1 MANGDASAVDKDASQ
16 THPETGQIAKW
27 VLSVSGGGIMV
38 ISIVVLVGAWKT
50 PEKFDDISQR
60 VFNALLP
67 LLGTWVGTVL
77 AYYFSSKNFES
88 ASQSVERMVNLTTE
102 QKLGKLAVDKEMLR
116 LDQITVFKIPQ
127 GKAEKDVFLKDLRPQ
142 LGGKITRLPILT
154 DAGAV
159 KYIIHQSGLFKFIAD
174 QALAG
179 KAGQI
184 DALTLEDLVKDAVI
198 GNWVANIAFVSEQ
211 STVAEAKATM
221 EALPGCQDLVVTKTG
236 RKDEPM
242 IGWMTNVEI
251 GRLSKA

>member
-1 MANGDASAVDKDASQ
+1 MATGDDDTILPR
-16 THPETGQIAKW
+16 THPETGQVAKW
-27 VLSVSGGGIMV
+27 VLIVSGGGIV
-38 ISIVVLVGAWKT
+38 AISVTVLAGAWSAGGH
-50 PEKFDDISQR
+50 FDEISQR
-60 VFNALLP
+60 VFSALLP
-67 LLGTWVGTVL
+67 LFGTWVGTVL

-116 LDQITVFKIPQ
+116 LDQITVFSIPP
-127 GKAEKDVFLKDLRPQ
+127 GKTDTDVLLKDLRAK

-154 DAGAV
+154 ETGAV

-179 KAGQI
+179 KAAAI

-198 GNWVANIAFVSEQ
+198 GNWVANIAFVSER
-211 STVAEAKATM
+211 STVADAKATM
-221 EALPGCQDLVVTKTG
+221 EALPGCQDLVVTNTG
-236 RKDEPM
+236 KKEDPM